1 MDVVILFFIFIFQIS
16 ELSKIKYR
24 LKGKTSYNPKTKLEY
39 FMIKRKLLM
48 LLLFMFEDNY
58 ERVNHL
64 IPSQIKG

>member
-1 MDVVILFFIFIFQIS
+1 MDVVILLWIYIFQIS
-16 ELSKIKYR
+16 ELSNYR
-24 LKGKTSYNPKTKLEY
+24 LEGKTSYNPKTKLEY